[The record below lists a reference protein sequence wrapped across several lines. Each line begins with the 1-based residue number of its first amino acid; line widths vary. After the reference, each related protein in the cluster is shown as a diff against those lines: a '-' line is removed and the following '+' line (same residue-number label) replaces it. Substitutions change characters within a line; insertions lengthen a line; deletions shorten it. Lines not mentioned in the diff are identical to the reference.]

1 VARWRPGPLD
11 GADVS
16 AAPECSPGQ
25 GMVEDSLIMALVAI
39 AVMVILA
46 GFGYRISELYSNVNN
61 GLSSAAG

>member
-1 VARWRPGPLD
+1 V

-16 AAPECSPGQ
+16 AAPERFPRPGT
-25 GMVEDSLIMALVAI
+25 VEYSLIMLLVAI